1 MKTILSNHNPNP
13 NEFAKAFFPPKRL
26 SKLIN
31 IFIIFVCVLLISC
44 AKPITPAGGP
54 KDEIPPRIIKTLPEN
69 GSIHFKGTQIV
80 FQFSEFVE
88 SANLSKD
95 IFITPIPQTAPEMLF
110 KGKKLFITWKEE
122 RKENTTYVIQPGKGI
137 RDVNE
142 KNPLDSLFQFA
153 FSTGAWL
160 DSLEVGG
167 DIIDPLSGSGAN
179 NVSVLLFSADS
190 IQEDSI
196 FKKRPAYAAQT
207 KEDGSFQLKY
217 LAPGRYLVYGVKEE
231 NPNFE
236 YNSLKEALALAQV
249 PLVIPGDSANLKL
262 KMILSLPDTDP
273 PKLRN
278 KTWLTKY
285 LLETEWS
292 EPIRSLSDLSKFSV
306 MLQDTLQIINYP
318 LSYYEVVP
326 SNPDRVRFYL
336 KEPVTEPLRVTIKQL
351 GDTLF
356 NTIDT
361 SFVIQ
366 PRKQDAKFPF
376 RLQSL
381 STPEYSDTLYLTATE
396 PIDNLLPDS
405 VFMAIDTAGKK
416 YPLTRVTEGRI
427 IKINL
432 LDLRKQKISWTIQTD
447 STLLSGY
454 SGTRADTTQLFNW
467 NIPSK
472 EDYGSISGQVK
483 DSLTNPIQNPVL
495 KIIHKESGKV
505 WYFPG
510 MSFKFPALKP
520 GELQIYCFEDLD
532 SNGRWTP
539 GSLHP
544 YRMPERIYPIR
555 NIPKIRVGWELEDV
569 KMDAI
574 SD

>member
-1 MKTILSNHNPNP
+1 MKTVFSNYNPRP
-13 NEFAKAFFPPKRL
+13 QEYAKSLLHLKQQPQ
-26 SKLIN
+26 LIN
-31 IFIIFVCVLLISC
+31 IFIIYICILLISC

-54 KDEIPPRIIKTLPEN
+54 KDEIPPRIIKTWPEN

-95 IFITPIPQTAPEMLF
+95 IFITPIPQTPPEMLF
-110 KGKKLFITWKEE
+110 KGKKLFITWKEDW
-122 RKENTTYVIQPGKGI
+122 KENTTYVIQPGKGI

-167 DIIDPLSGSGAN
+167 NIIDPINGSGAT

-196 FKKRPAYAAQT
+196 FKKRPSYAAQT
-207 KEDGSFQLKY
+207 KDDGSFQLKY
-217 LAPGRYLVYGVKEE
+217 LAPGTYRIYGVKEE

-236 YNSLKEALALAQV
+236 YNSLKEALAMAED
-249 PLVIPGDSANLKL
+249 PLVIPGDSLYL
-262 KMILSLPDTDP
+262 TLQLFLSLPDTDP

-278 KTWLTKY
+278 KIWLTKY

-292 EPIRSLSDLSKFSV
+292 EPIRSLAELPDFSIE
-306 MLQDTLQIINYP
+306 MQDTLQTIIFPIFY
-318 LSYYEVVP
+318 SEVVA
-326 SNPDRVRFYL
+326 SNPDKVRFYM
-336 KEPVTEPLRVTIKQL
+336 KDPVTDPVRVRIRQL
-351 GDTLF
+351 GDTLL
-356 NTIDT
+356 NLVDT

-366 PRKQDAKFPF
+366 PRKQEVKYPF

-381 STPEYSDTLYLTATE
+381 TSPEFSDTLRILATE
-396 PIDNLLPDS
+396 PLEASLADS
-405 VFMAIDTAGKK
+405 VFMAIDTAGQK
-416 YPLTRVTEGRI
+416 YPLARI
-427 IKINL
+427 IEGWLIKM
-432 LDLRKQKISWTIQTD
+432 DLSEFRKQKISWTIKTD
-447 STLLSGY
+447 SLLLSGY
-454 SGTRADTTQLFNW
+454 SGTRADTTQLFAW
-467 NIPSK
+467 NIPNK
-472 EDYGSISGQVK
+472 EDYGSISGRVK
-483 DSLTNPIQNPVL
+483 DSLSVPLQNPVL

-505 WYFPG
+505 WYVPG
-510 MSFKFPALKP
+510 MNFKFSALLP
-520 GELQIYCFEDLD
+520 GELQIFCFEDLD

-539 GSLHP
+539 GSLQP
-544 YRMPERIYPIR
+544 YRMPERIYPIK
-555 NIPKIRVGWELEDV
+555 NIPKIRAGWELEDV